1 MSSFDDKPEKTWSDT
16 SQPEYETAIGTH
28 DSKTPGAA
36 TTSIFTR
43 SNQHRT
49 FDSDSGSETFYK
61 PIDSFE
67 GRHRWDPEFE
77 WTEKEERRLVRKV
90 SPDPNLRL
98 RLKRKHE
105 AEGLFEV

>member
-1 MSSFDDKPEKTWSDT
+1 MSSCDEKAEKTWPEIP
-16 SQPEYETAIGTH
+16 QPEDTPRDATH
-28 DSKTPGAA
+28 DSKTPKA
-36 TTSIFTR
+36 TGRRIFTK
-43 SNQHRT
+43 SDQHRT

-90 SPDPNLRL
+90 RPLDNDQRRTPILTTCSSR
-98 RLKRKHE
+98 R
-105 AEGLFEV
+105 F